1 MGALRNPASYG
12 QVFTL
17 GSGARIGIKELAT
30 ETFAAFE
37 RNQASHPVL
46 YQPARPG
53 EQRHVEADTT
63 RARTILGWSA
73 RTPFAAGLAD
83 TDLSARGAGDKAR
96 DAARTVW
103 TAAR

>member
-1 MGALRNPASYG
+1 MGALRNPVSYG
-12 QVFTL
+12 QVFNL
-17 GSGARIGIKELAT
+17 GSGARISIKELAT

-83 TDLSARGAGDKAR
+83 TVLWARGAGENVR
-96 DAARTVW
+96 DAAGSVGRVV
-103 TAAR
+103 R